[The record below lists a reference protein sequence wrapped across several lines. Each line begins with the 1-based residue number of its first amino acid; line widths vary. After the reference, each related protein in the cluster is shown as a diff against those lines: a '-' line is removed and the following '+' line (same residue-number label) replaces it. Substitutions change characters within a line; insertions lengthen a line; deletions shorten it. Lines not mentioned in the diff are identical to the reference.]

1 MKCALIA
8 PRLDSDDAATRK
20 VEATINMLVRG
31 FRILGSAAAG
41 ALLCLAAS
49 AFAQD
54 YPSRPIRL
62 IVPASAGG
70 GTDVLGRMVA
80 EGIRKHLGQP
90 VVVEFRGG
98 ASGMIGA
105 DTVLAAPHDGYTLLM
120 SYASMLTINP
130 AIYKKISYDPVKDF
144 VPVAFFVD
152 VPNALVVHPSVPA
165 NTVAELIALVKAQPG
180 KFNYASSGTATSTH
194 LGMERFS
201 QMAGLKMTHVPYKGG
216 GPAMIDLMGGV
227 VQLYINNLVEVL
239 PQVKAG
245 RVRMLAIASAKRSSV
260 VPEIPTVAES
270 GLPGFESTLW
280 YGVMAAAGTPAAIVN
295 KLNEAVRQTQQEPE
309 VRTRLATMGA
319 ETAYYT
325 PDEFG
330 ALIRRE
336 VELWGRVVREA
347 GITPN

>member
-1 MKCALIA
+1 MMNTLIPVFRALT
-8 PRLDSDDAATRK
+8 AA
-20 VEATINMLVRG
+20 AL
-31 FRILGSAAAG
+31 LCCAAG
-41 ALLCLAAS
+41 AI
-49 AFAQD
+49 AQD

-70 GTDVLGRMVA
+70 GTDVLARMVG
-80 EGIRKHLGQP
+80 EGIRKQFGQP

-105 DTVLAAPHDGYTLLM
+105 DAVLAAPRDGYTLLM
-120 SYASMLTINP
+120 TYASMLTINP
-130 AIYKKISYDPVKDF
+130 AIYKKISYDPIKDF
-144 VPVAFFVD
+144 VPIAFFVD

-165 NTVAELIALVKAQPG
+165 NSVAELIALIRSQPG
-180 KFNYASSGTATSTH
+180 KFNFASSGTATSTH
-194 LGMERFS
+194 LAGERFA

-245 RVRMLAIASAKRSSV
+245 RVRMLAIASAKHSSV
-260 VPEIPTVAES
+260 VPDIPTVAES

-280 YGVMAAAGTPAAIVN
+280 YGVIAATGTPAAIVSR
-295 KLNEAVRQTQQEPE
+295 LNDAVRQTQQDPE
-309 VRTRLATMGA
+309 VKARLATMGA
-319 ETAYYT
+319 DTTYYT
-325 PDEFG
+325 PAEFET
-330 ALIRRE
+330 LIRHE
-336 VELWGRVVREA
+336 VELWARVVRDA